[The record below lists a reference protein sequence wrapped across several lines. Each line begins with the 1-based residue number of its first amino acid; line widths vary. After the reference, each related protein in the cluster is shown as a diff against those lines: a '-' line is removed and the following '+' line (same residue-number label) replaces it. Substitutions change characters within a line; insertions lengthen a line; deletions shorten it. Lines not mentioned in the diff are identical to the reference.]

1 LNYFIED
8 TYEAGIAL
16 VGTEVK
22 ALREGKANLKDSYAL
37 VKDGEVFVHEMHISP
52 YSFGNRMNHDPLRVR
67 KLLLHKG
74 EIKRLYGKSRERRLA
89 LILLILYFKKGRVK
103 VEIGIGRGK
112 RLYDKRE
119 SLKVKE
125 DRREMER
132 GIHGKDW
139 DSSWIHWIN
148 LTKKMSR
155 LILFLST
162 SLSTSPWGRN
172 GFDGD
177 MEAVVA
183 YRGSYQASLNR

>member
-1 LNYFIED
+1 MAKKKPAGEKIIAQNKTARLNYFIED

-52 YSFGNRMNHDPLRVR
+52 YTYGNRQNHDPLRVR

-74 EIKRLYGKSRERRLA
+74 EIKRLYGKSRERGLA
-89 LILLILYFKKGRVK
+89 LIPLKLYFKSGKVK
-103 VEIGIGRGK
+103 IEIGVGRGK

-132 GIHGKDW
+132 GLRRK
-139 DSSWIHWIN
+139 
-148 LTKKMSR
+148 
-155 LILFLST
+155 
-162 SLSTSPWGRN
+162 
-172 GFDGD
+172 
-177 MEAVVA
+177 E
-183 YRGSYQASLNR
+183 